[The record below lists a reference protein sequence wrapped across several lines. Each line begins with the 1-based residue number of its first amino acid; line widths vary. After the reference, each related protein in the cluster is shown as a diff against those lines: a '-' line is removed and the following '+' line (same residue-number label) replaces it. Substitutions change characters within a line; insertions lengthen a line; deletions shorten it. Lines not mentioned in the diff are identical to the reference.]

1 MRKNKHT
8 KNMNK
13 KRIEYIGLMLAFLGF
28 LFSDSLDSL
37 WLDKDPILNAKIIE
51 NTENKALREEN
62 QELKKIIDFR
72 DNDAPEYIISK
83 IKYRDIYNFK
93 EEITIYKGKEEGLKE
108 NMAVLSNKG
117 LIGVISKVYAH
128 SSLVRLITNQNSNIS
143 VKINETYGILKMQ
156 DKKLIVSNIT
166 NYDNVKKEALIYT
179 SGIGN
184 LPGNILIGTV
194 QEINLDKLEIEK
206 IIQVNP
212 QTDLE
217 NINYVYIVGAK

>member
-1 MRKNKHT
+1 
-8 KNMNK
+8 MNK

-206 IIQVNP
+206 IIQVNL